1 MRPFSRSKFKQK
13 FVLAGTQ
20 SPPGRTLGRYNFI
33 KFIIKY
39 FKVVICNFN
48 KFGKLKQ
55 QKFFLRRRKFKC
67 ADTGRPNRHPL
78 GLQVSSNCIN
88 LLTWLELIDWAAEWR
103 GGPCFMVPHFRQR
116 THRWNGPPAAYD
128 FGCNFPSLRHVT
140 IFVNWLDFSNES
152 ARQD

>member
-1 MRPFSRSKFKQK
+1 MRPFSRLKFKQK

-88 LLTWLELIDWAAEWR
+88 LLTWLELIDWAAEW
-103 GGPCFMVPHFRQR
+103 GGRVLWCRISVSGR
-116 THRWNGPPAAYD
+116 TDGTAHRRRMISDATSRHCATW
-128 FGCNFPSLRHVT
+128 PSLLIDW
-140 IFVNWLDFSNES
+140 IFPMNRLGKI
-152 ARQD
+152 